1 MNNLVIVLSNI
12 YQKLV
17 NLPKNIAIA
26 NKKISESE
34 VNYLNI
40 IYKKESIN
48 LTKFAKEAKITKP
61 AATQLVNKY
70 IEKGYVIKK
79 VSSVDKRVCYLELTE
94 NIKKIFEESYK
105 KLNEFWNSCLDVL
118 TKEEFEELKKLLMKL
133 DENI

>member
-12 YQKLV
+12 YLKLV

-94 NIKKIFEESYK
+94 NIKKIFEENYK

>member
-94 NIKKIFEESYK
+94 NIKKIFEENYK